1 MSETTF
7 ALPESM
13 PYLDYKSLRTYVGHR
28 NERKIGT
35 VVNIQRGGDG
45 AAVFDFRLGFT
56 LFAVI
61 YENEVQFLYHREMTT
76 EQTAWMERLAED
88 NGIDPRAAKLQGNY
102 PACPLQRKIRPKGN
116 Q

>member
-1 MSETTF
+1 
-7 ALPESM
+7 M

-28 NERKIGT
+28 NARKIGT
-35 VVNIQRGGDG
+35 VVNIQRSDGG
-45 AAVFDFRLGFT
+45 VFDFRLGFT

-61 YENEVQFLYHREMTT
+61 YENEVHFLYHQSMTA

-88 NGIDPRAAKLQGNY
+88 NGIDPRAAKLQGSY